1 MVESRS
7 IDQVAGQ
14 VNVLERQT
22 PLLKVDDSVNES
34 LIVGE
39 VQLVLAEKRTSLAA
53 LRTGIAVLVL
63 PLSVLSLLIA
73 TSRYYDFF
81 RVLYLV
87 IPLFVLN
94 AALAALGAYLIVRAV
109 IRMHHQDIL
118 IKELKKRHPMIAPF
132 ID

>member
-1 MVESRS
+1 MVESTS

-14 VNVLERQT
+14 VNVLERHT
-22 PLLKVDDSVNES
+22 PLLKVDDNVNES

-109 IRMHHQDIL
+109 
-118 IKELKKRHPMIAPF
+118 
-132 ID
+132 